1 MLSSPHAAGGSSEL
15 TLKPMSPFLQQ
26 RQASMRKTKV
36 KRPEKETATTAK
48 DEGHDSSLRGAPSAT
63 SKHKAS
69 VKRVEA
75 YRSETATCRV
85 QEIKDNIEI
94 KVICTQEDH

>member
-1 MLSSPHAAGGSSEL
+1 MMHRVVLYVHPAGGNHEL

-48 DEGHDSSLRGAPSAT
+48 DEGHDSSLSGAPSAT
-63 SKHKAS
+63 TEHNAG
-69 VKRVEA
+69 VKGVKT
-75 YRSETATCRV
+75 YVQTATWRITTGN
-85 QEIKDNIEI
+85 EKENTDN
-94 KVICTQEDH
+94 VDL